1 MAVGEVEKKLGKI
14 LGKGSEEALI
24 PDSLNGSE
32 YKLDT
37 STSVLKWKKHEEKRL
52 GAGGGREGSAA
63 VPLS

>member
-1 MAVGEVEKKLGKI
+1 MGEKLGK
-14 LGKGSEEALI
+14 GGEEALI
-24 PDSLNGSE
+24 PDVRSQTRFHSTDSE

-52 GAGGGREGSAA
+52 RAGGGREGSGA